1 MHRSGTSALAGVI
14 ARCGAQL
21 PATPMPPTEQ
31 NERGYNESL
40 PICEVHD
47 ALLQEAGAR
56 WDDIT
61 GLPDT
66 WFETPA
72 ADEWVRR
79 LAETVRTEFP
89 GAGPFVVKDPRLCH
103 LMPLWLR
110 VFEQLEV
117 DPVFALCVRNP
128 VEVALSLNTAHGVSL
143 QRGQLLWLHHALAG
157 ERHSRGHARCFIA
170 YDALLEDWRREMQ
183 RLGRVQGAPLP
194 RSGERAQAEIDD
206 YLSAQLRHHRLAPHE
221 EREDAIPW
229 VHRAY
234 AWFDGRARGRR
245 PAEATL
251 DRLAA
256 DVAEADASYGRGIA
270 EADFRRETALSA
282 LASERGALPE
292 HEAEAARLRADLKN
306 EQAALEAQRDETAS
320 LRAGLEERRTLEAE
334 AARQSEALEGALAG
348 QRGEIEALQAELAE
362 RGAALEALRGDTEAG
377 ERTLASLRSDAEAK
391 EAELEEAL
399 AAGRHSDGLAG
410 ELETRLEER
419 AAEIAARDE
428 HLFQMTDWI
437 KRAIRWAASEVPDDE
452 LAPPI
457 ELLTERLDQVDP
469 GLVPQLATQALEIT
483 QWARRL
489 EQSNA
494 RRKDQQ
500 ASIARLEAD
509 LGESERERSALEAR
523 SLQEVEAVEGELSQK
538 QQRIEELRSRL
549 DASAEEQRTAGAR
562 HKKLDENLQSA
573 EAEKRSVEAKNREL
587 AGVSIEQGHRIES
600 MSTEASRAESRD
612 AERLRELEALRAD
625 LIERAFVVE
634 QLAARLRDF
643 EKSSLW
649 RLSRS
654 LRRAVP
660 TPANPGKGGSR

>member
-234 AWFDGRARGRR
+234 AWFDARSRGRR
-245 PAEATL
+245 PGEATL

-256 DVAEADASYGRGIA
+256 DVAEADASYGRVIA

-306 EQAALEAQRDETAS
+306 EQA
-320 LRAGLEERRTLEAE
+320 
-334 AARQSEALEGALAG
+334 ALEGALAG

-494 RRKDQQ
+494 RRKDQK

-509 LGESERERSALEAR
+509 LGESERERS
-523 SLQEVEAVEGELSQK
+523 AVEGELSQK

-587 AGVSIEQGHRIES
+587 AEVSIEQGHRIES

-612 AERLRELEALRAD
+612 TERRRELEALRAD

-634 QLAARLRDF
+634 QLATRLR
-643 EKSSLW
+643 ELENSSRW
-649 RLSRS
+649 RRA